1 VMQRA
6 HKSLMKRYLFWLFKT
21 TRDELDKIDRKFTQ
35 LEVDRSMQ
43 KVFLKKKGGALTPFI
58 DEWGRYMAGKEADA
72 KKLKFDDAGGVLAS
86 YSFLRL
92 KLKAIESVADRRF
105 GPRLMRQF
113 EKIYEDAAMKNI
125 LQDISGKR

>member
-1 VMQRA
+1 
-6 HKSLMKRYLFWLFKT
+6 
-21 TRDELDKIDRKFTQ
+21 
-35 LEVDRSMQ
+35 
-43 KVFLKKKGGALTPFI
+43 
-58 DEWGRYMAGKEADA
+58 MAGKEADA